1 MNLSEL
7 GIRAKQASVLLAKMN
22 VETKNRALIACA
34 DALINERKSI
44 LEANAKDVLAGREK
58 GMNEGLID
66 RLMLT
71 EERIKGIA
79 DGLEQV
85 AALNDPVGEVLEMKK
100 RPNGLLI
107 GRKRVPL
114 GVVGMIYEARPNV
127 TPDAFAPSP
136 VTQLF

>member
-71 EERIKGIA
+71 EVRLPSHSDRKA
-79 DGLEQV
+79 DG
-85 AALNDPVGEVLEMKK
+85 
-100 RPNGLLI
+100 R
-107 GRKRVPL
+107 RVF
-114 GVVGMIYEARPNV
+114 VNQIIY
-127 TPDAFAPSP
+127 
-136 VTQLF
+136 